1 MITFLFNGREI
12 HAETGMTI
20 GAALLKAGI
29 RELRSTRFDQQ
40 PRGMFCAIGS
50 CFDCVVTV
58 DGVANRRACIT
69 PATAGMVVTSD

>member
-1 MITFLFNGREI
+1 MNFLFNGVEI
-12 HAETGMTI
+12 SADSGMTI
-20 GAALLKAGI
+20 GAALLRAGI
-29 RELRSTRFDQQ
+29 KELRTTRFDSQ

-69 PATAGMVVTSD
+69 LVTPGMVVTSE